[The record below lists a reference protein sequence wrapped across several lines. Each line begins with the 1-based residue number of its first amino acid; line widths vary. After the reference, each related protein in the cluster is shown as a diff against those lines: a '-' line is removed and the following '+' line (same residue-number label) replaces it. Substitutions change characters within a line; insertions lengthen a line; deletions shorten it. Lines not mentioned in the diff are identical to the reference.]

1 MSRRQ
6 QDGCKSFVPGSYMK
20 CDMNDE
26 RAEFAILRFV
36 FVYKV

>member
-26 RAEFAILRFV
+26 RPDLQ
-36 FVYKV
+36 Y